1 MGRKGE
7 RAMEKLQG
15 FTDHVMLYVK
25 TLVKWLLAAAL
36 IGTVG
41 GAVGSLFRLG
51 VEYATELRTEVP
63 ALLYALPLAGVLI
76 VALYL
81 LRHTRFKQH
90 FGVLSMVLLYLF
102 CAVRLFLPLEFPHT
116 LIAADGVIYP
126 HIYNLL
132 TRERDMLANKPLVL
146 ILCAAWLLGFCELLF
161 RYIRQYR
168 KAIYSVKNYA
178 EPWDERTNALLEQV
192 QWQTRRK
199 ITVQG
204 YTALNIES
212 AFGMG
217 VLHKRII
224 LPDRDYTETE
234 LRYVLLHEYT
244 HFLNHDTLVKLLV
257 TLFCMI
263 FWWNP
268 VVYLLQKDLEQT
280 LEIKC
285 DLSVARTLDEQ
296 ERAAYLRTILSLMKQ
311 TGRKH
316 RLPFMATALFQADAQ
331 AEIKERFVMVMTYSA
346 QRHRHTASAM
356 LTGVF
361 ALLLIAS
368 YTILPQPKFEAPS
381 SEKAGVINFDNS
393 TAYIKQDRAG
403 RCWLC
408 VQNEQS
414 IELTESETEFYK
426 HTGMTL
432 VKE

>member
-1 MGRKGE
+1 MQITISSF
-7 RAMEKLQG
+7 L
-15 FTDHVMLYVK
+15 
-25 TLVKWLLAAAL
+25 
-36 IGTVG
+36 
-41 GAVGSLFRLG
+41 S
-51 VEYATELRTEVP
+51 
-63 ALLYALPLAGVLI
+63 ALLWSSLLI
-76 VALYL
+76 VAIYL
-81 LRHTRFKQH
+81 LRHTRFKQY

-168 KAIYSVKNYA
+168 KAIYSVEHYA

-311 TGRKH
+311 AGRKH

-356 LTGVF
+356 LTGAF

-368 YTILPQPKFEAPS
+368 YAVLPQPKFDAPS
-381 SEKAGVINFDNS
+381 SEKSGVIEFDS
-393 TAYIKQDRAG
+393 DTAYIQ
-403 RCWLC
+403 
-408 VQNEQS
+408 QNEAQEYWLYIQGES
-414 IELTESETEFYK
+414 PIKLTKDEAEFYQQ
-426 HTGMTL
+426 TGITIT
-432 VKE
+432 KE

>member
-1 MGRKGE
+1 MQITIFSF
-7 RAMEKLQG
+7 L
-15 FTDHVMLYVK
+15 
-25 TLVKWLLAAAL
+25 
-36 IGTVG
+36 
-41 GAVGSLFRLG
+41 S
-51 VEYATELRTEVP
+51 
-63 ALLYALPLAGVLI
+63 ALLWSSLLI
-76 VALYL
+76 VAIYL

-132 TRERDMLANKPLVL
+132 TRERDILANKPLVL

-168 KAIYSVKNYA
+168 KAIYSVAHYTT
-178 EPWDERTNALLEQV
+178 PWDERTNALLEQV
-192 QWQTRRK
+192 RRQTGRK
-199 ITVQG
+199 LKVQG
-204 YTALNIES
+204 CTAQNIES

-224 LPDRDYTETE
+224 LPDRNYTESE

-296 ERAAYLRTILSLMKQ
+296 ERAAYLRMILSLMKQ

-331 AEIKERFVMVMTYSA
+331 TEIKERFATVMTYSA
-346 QRHRHTASAM
+346 HQHHRAASIM
-356 LTGVF
+356 FTGVF
-361 ALLLIAS
+361 AVLLIAS
-368 YTILPQPKFEAPS
+368 YAILPQPKFEAPS
-381 SEKAGVINFDNS
+381 SEKDGRIEFDSS
-393 TAYIKQDRAG
+393 TAYILQDNTSG
-403 RCWLC
+403 YWLHI
-408 VQNEQS
+408 QGEQPMK
-414 IELTESETEFYK
+414 LTKSEAEFYQQ
-426 HTGMTL
+426 TGMTL

>member
-1 MGRKGE
+1 MQITIFSF
-7 RAMEKLQG
+7 L
-15 FTDHVMLYVK
+15 
-25 TLVKWLLAAAL
+25 
-36 IGTVG
+36 
-41 GAVGSLFRLG
+41 S
-51 VEYATELRTEVP
+51 
-63 ALLYALPLAGVLI
+63 ALLWSSLLI

-161 RYIRQYR
+161 HYIRQYR

-178 EPWDERTNALLEQV
+178 EPCDERTNALLEQV

-331 AEIKERFVMVMTYSA
+331 AEIKERFVMVMSYSA
-346 QRHRHTASAM
+346 HQHHRAASIM
-356 LTGVF
+356 FTGVF
-361 ALLLIAS
+361 AVLLIAS
-368 YTILPQPKFEAPS
+368 YAILPQPKFEAPS
-381 SEKAGVINFDNS
+381 SEKDGRIEFDSS
-393 TAYIKQDRAG
+393 TAYILQDNTSG
-403 RCWLC
+403 YWLHI
-408 VQNEQS
+408 QGEQPMK
-414 IELTESETEFYK
+414 LTKSEAEFYQQ
-426 HTGMTL
+426 TGMTL

>member
-1 MGRKGE
+1 MQVTIFSF
-7 RAMEKLQG
+7 L
-15 FTDHVMLYVK
+15 
-25 TLVKWLLAAAL
+25 
-36 IGTVG
+36 
-41 GAVGSLFRLG
+41 S
-51 VEYATELRTEVP
+51 
-63 ALLYALPLAGVLI
+63 ALLWSSLLI
-76 VALYL
+76 VAIYL

-168 KAIYSVKNYA
+168 KAIYSVAHYTA
-178 EPWDERTNALLEQV
+178 PWNERTNALLEQV
-192 QWQTRRK
+192 RRQTGRK
-199 ITVQG
+199 LKVQG
-204 YTALNIES
+204 CTAQNIES

-234 LRYVLLHEYT
+234 LRYVMLHEYT
-244 HFLNHDTLVKLLV
+244 HFLNHDTVVKLLV

-285 DLSVARTLDEQ
+285 DLSVARTLNEK

-316 RLPFMATALFQADAQ
+316 RLPFMATALFQTDAQ

-356 LTGVF
+356 LTGAF

-368 YTILPQPKFEAPS
+368 YAVLPQPKFDAPS
-381 SEKAGVINFDNS
+381 SEKSGVIEFDS
-393 TAYIKQDRAG
+393 DTAYIQ
-403 RCWLC
+403 
-408 VQNEQS
+408 QNEAQEYWLYIQGES
-414 IELTESETEFYK
+414 PIKLTKDEAKFYQQ
-426 HTGMTL
+426 TGITIT
-432 VKE
+432 KE

>member
-1 MGRKGE
+1 MQVTIFSF
-7 RAMEKLQG
+7 L
-15 FTDHVMLYVK
+15 
-25 TLVKWLLAAAL
+25 
-36 IGTVG
+36 
-41 GAVGSLFRLG
+41 S
-51 VEYATELRTEVP
+51 
-63 ALLYALPLAGVLI
+63 ALLWCSLLI
-76 VALYL
+76 VAIYL

-102 CAVRLFLPLEFPHT
+102 CAVRLFLPLEFSHT

-168 KAIYSVKNYA
+168 KAIYSVEHYA

-192 QWQTRRK
+192 QRQTGRK

-244 HFLNHDTLVKLLV
+244 HFLNHDTVVKLLV

-311 TGRKH
+311 TGRMH
-316 RLPFMATALFQADAQ
+316 HLPFMATALFQTDAQ

-356 LTGVF
+356 LTGAF

-368 YTILPQPKFEAPS
+368 YAVLPQPKFDAPS
-381 SEKAGVINFDNS
+381 SEKSGVIEFDS
-393 TAYIKQDRAG
+393 DTAYIQ
-403 RCWLC
+403 
-408 VQNEQS
+408 QNEAQEYWLYIQGES
-414 IELTESETEFYK
+414 PIKLTKDEAEFYQQ
-426 HTGMTL
+426 TGITIT
-432 VKE
+432 KE